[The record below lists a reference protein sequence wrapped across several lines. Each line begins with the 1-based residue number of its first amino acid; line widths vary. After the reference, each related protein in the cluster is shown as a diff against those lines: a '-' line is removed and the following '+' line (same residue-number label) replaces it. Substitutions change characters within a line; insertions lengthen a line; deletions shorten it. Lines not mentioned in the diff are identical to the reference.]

1 MSGAKDVLNRMR
13 QAAGSARPI
22 STAEDS
28 VAPLEERVV
37 EDVIA
42 PIPVTLPIKRK
53 RFSLDLD
60 AAQHLFLKRLAVES
74 GVDAAQLLRGALRL
88 LEADPALRD
97 AVVLEAQEQ

>member
-13 QAAGSARPI
+13 QAAGSAKPI
-22 STAEDS
+22 STAEES
-28 VAPLEERVV
+28 AAPLEEMV
-37 EDVIA
+37 EEIIA
-42 PIPVTLPIKRK
+42 PTPVALPVKRK
-53 RFSLDLD
+53 RFSLDLE
-60 AAQHLFLKRLAVES
+60 APQHLFLKRLAVES